1 MAITIRSPQDL
12 ASRAQT
18 PEHQEGFIHFLARE
32 GQRALRWAVGL
43 SVAATVFTMIV
54 MFYWAILPA
63 MASLFFF
70 ILLLISNFV
79 EERTNQPGDPVNDI
93 IAPERGIEER
103 ADIIENPQQHHVTMQ
118 VRRRLTRTI
127 AGIVIGI
134 AVAAVMMAGIL
145 FGIELLAIG
154 GLIVFAY
161 WLLIAAPLWLGWL
174 NDEAEEET
182 QRAEAEAESI
192 M

>member
-1 MAITIRSPQDL
+1 MAITIRSYRDL
-12 ASRAQT
+12 ASRT
-18 PEHQEGFIHFLARE
+18 HTRGHQEGFIHFLARE
-32 GQRALRWAVGL
+32 GQLALRWAVGL
-43 SVAATVFTMIV
+43 SVAATVLTMIV

-63 MASLFFF
+63 MAALFFY
-70 ILLLISNFV
+70 ILLLISDFI
-79 EERTNQPGDPVNDI
+79 EGRTQQPGDPVNDI
-93 IAPERGIEER
+93 VAPERGIEER
-103 ADIIENPQQHHVTMQ
+103 ADLIEDPQQHHVTMQ
-118 VRRRLTRTI
+118 VRRRLTRTV

-134 AVAAVMMAGIL
+134 AIAAVMMAGIL

-182 QRAEAEAESI
+182 HRAEQEAEA
-192 M
+192 MP